1 MELKN
6 KKQNNIYTKLVG
18 YFTKNGKKNRST
30 SIIIKALT
38 NASISLDDKSME
50 ILQKVAYYLG
60 VVVEIRSVR
69 IRRNVFTV
77 PVPVNASRRNYLIVQ
92 KLSKVL
98 NASGDSRISTEAK
111 LTQELLGL
119 LKSKTSKSVAERD
132 LVLVQAEKNKSNTHY
147 RW

>member
-1 MELKN
+1 
-6 KKQNNIYTKLVG
+6 
-18 YFTKNGKKNRST
+18 
-30 SIIIKALT
+30 
-38 NASISLDDKSME
+38 ME

-69 IRRNVFTV
+69 IRRNVHTV